1 MSQQELLA
9 KVVHTLEQLE
19 IEYMVT
25 GSIVSSM
32 QGDPRSTHDIDIVVN
47 LPQSKAPTFDLLNLF
62 SGANKS
68 PA

>member
-32 QGDPRSTHDIDIVVN
+32 QGDPRSTQNIDIV
-47 LPQSKAPTFDLLNLF
+47 
-62 SGANKS
+62 
-68 PA
+68 